1 MQDLKIF
8 AITAYDNIDTK
19 NRAKE
24 VGMSRVYQ
32 KPLSVDQMREILE
45 GSIDESE
52 DSSWVLF
59 TSYNS

>member
-1 MQDLKIF
+1 MQDLRIF
-8 AITAYDNIDTK
+8 AITAYVNIDTK

-52 DSSWVLF
+52 DSS
-59 TSYNS
+59 